1 MKTLLIIWMCL
12 CTGLCMAQNS
22 ENDDTHVTINAG
34 KKPLKDI
41 LDKMPNVLY
50 LSIRGTLL
58 PEDYIFLK
66 ENCWDEI
73 DLSEADIDVLPS
85 KAFQGYMRGNTET
98 GKIILPR
105 KLKYVEDKAFDTQNF
120 VHIILTGPFPDH
132 TVLAFENKCNNRL
145 AVSSD
150 NLYCKE
156 DDHFRVSV
164 DNGLCITETDL
175 NSVYSLDGRVFYYSY
190 LAWMNW
196 LETELTVKPE
206 TRVIAGGAFDG
217 VIGCNKYILPE
228 SLDSIGHNAFYGDG
242 MDCFTIVCQAIT
254 PPKWEKD
261 QLIESAAF
269 HDCGSLIVPKG
280 SENLYRKAP
289 IWNRAAKINGK
300 GYEILPSIKETQK
313 DKITVINQKNSYLII
328 SPIPIIEVYV
338 YDIDGRCLHAEKANS
353 KRLKINKASSW
364 NTYSVIR
371 IELSNGEMKIIKLK
385 S

>member
-1 MKTLLIIWMCL
+1 
-12 CTGLCMAQNS
+12 MAQNS

-85 KAFQGYMRGNTET
+85 KAFQGYMGGNTET

-196 LETELTVKPE
+196 L
-206 TRVIAGGAFDG
+206 
-217 VIGCNKYILPE
+217 
-228 SLDSIGHNAFYGDG
+228 
-242 MDCFTIVCQAIT
+242 
-254 PPKWEKD
+254 
-261 QLIESAAF
+261 
-269 HDCGSLIVPKG
+269 
-280 SENLYRKAP
+280 
-289 IWNRAAKINGK
+289 
-300 GYEILPSIKETQK
+300 
-313 DKITVINQKNSYLII
+313 
-328 SPIPIIEVYV
+328 
-338 YDIDGRCLHAEKANS
+338 
-353 KRLKINKASSW
+353 KRN
-364 NTYSVIR
+364 
-371 IELSNGEMKIIKLK
+371 
-385 S
+385 

>member
-1 MKTLLIIWMCL
+1 M
-12 CTGLCMAQNS
+12 
-22 ENDDTHVTINAG
+22 
-34 KKPLKDI
+34 
-41 LDKMPNVLY
+41 
-50 LSIRGTLL
+50 
-58 PEDYIFLK
+58 
-66 ENCWDEI
+66 
-73 DLSEADIDVLPS
+73 SEADIDVLPS
-85 KAFQGYMRGNTET
+85 KAFQGYMGGNTET

-261 QLIESAAF
+261 QLIESARQI
-269 HDCGSLIVPKG
+269 H
-280 SENLYRKAP
+280 
-289 IWNRAAKINGK
+289 AAHC
-300 GYEILPSIKETQK
+300 K
-313 DKITVINQKNSYLII
+313 D
-328 SPIPIIEVYV
+328 E
-338 YDIDGRCLHAEKANS
+338 
-353 KRLKINKASSW
+353 
-364 NTYSVIR
+364 
-371 IELSNGEMKIIKLK
+371 
-385 S
+385 